1 MSQLESESEAH
12 KDTGFSRPYVVPT
25 NGRAY
30 ATVLRLFVVCRR
42 LSLTLCRLMAK
53 RCMRRRARASCY

>member
-30 ATVLRLFVVCRR
+30 ATVLRLFVVC
-42 LSLTLCRLMAK
+42 L
-53 RCMRRRARASCY
+53 